1 MIKKPEE
8 IKSKQNSINIIE
20 IVDERKKIM
29 NKIVNR
35 TVKCSKSTQELT
47 SKIINCLVLR
57 EKEKLISYCE
67 KGLPDDLPEL
77 RSLIWKINLGY
88 LSSNIE
94 QWDKTI
100 KSQRIAYKNYKNYVV
115 SNLEKE
121 IELYKDY
128 KNMTRQQKEELD
140 KKTSRSI
147 LEDICKDTNRTH
159 TEMNFFIKPV
169 DKNIKF
175 TEEEILKLVKSKR
188 DCTLKNINEIYKINI
203 VLTHCDIISRILF
216 IYCKFEPMISYV
228 QGMNEILSAIYY
240 CFSFDREDDDPIEDL
255 EADAFWSFYFL
266 MINLKDLFDQHEDNN
281 DKGISGKLR
290 RLKEMLKFIDHK
302 LYNYLEE
309 IKFNFSVVGF
319 KWIALLFSQDFEM
332 VDLLRIWDFLLCR
345 ENKFENCYYFCLS
358 IILMK
363 KEKILNSKLLEIYG
377 MIQNIQ
383 DLNLEDI
390 IINAIYISN
399 KCGKKFKE
407 IMENNYFNNEI

>member
-1 MIKKPEE
+1 MEESPGE
-8 IKSKQNSINIIE
+8 IKSNQNTINVKE
-20 IVDERKKIM
+20 VVDERKKIL

-35 TVKCSKSTQELT
+35 AVKCSKSTQELI
-47 SKIINCLVLR
+47 SKIINCLVFK

-77 RSLIWKINLGY
+77 RSLIWKINIGY
-88 LSSNIE
+88 LPSNIE
-94 QWDKTI
+94 KWDKTI

-115 SNLEKE
+115 NNLEKE
-121 IELYKDY
+121 IELFKDY
-128 KNMTRQQKEELD
+128 KNMTKKQKEELD
-140 KKTSRSI
+140 KKTSKPI

-169 DKNIKF
+169 EKNVKF
-175 TEEEILKLVKSKR
+175 TEEEIIKLVKSKR

-240 CFSFDREDDDPIEDL
+240 CYSFDRDNDEPIDDL
-255 EADAFWSFYFL
+255 EADTFWSFYFL
-266 MINLKDLFDQHEDNN
+266 MIHLKDLFDQHEDNN
-281 DKGISGKLR
+281 DRGMSGKLR
-290 RLKEMLKFIDHK
+290 RLKEMLKTIDHK

-309 IKFNFSVVGF
+309 IKFNFSVIGF
-319 KWIALLFSQDFEM
+319 KWIALMFSQDFEM

-363 KEKILNSKLLEIYG
+363 KEKILNSKLLEIYE
-377 MIQNIQ
+377 MIQNIK
-383 DLNLEDI
+383 DLNIEDI
-390 IINAIYISN
+390 INNAKYISN
-399 KCGKKFKE
+399 KCGKKCRE
-407 IMENNYFNNEI
+407 IMKEDYFEDEI